1 MTNSELILQLVKML
15 LEQKEQI
22 AKAKLE
28 KNED

>member
-22 AKAKLE
+22 TKAKLE